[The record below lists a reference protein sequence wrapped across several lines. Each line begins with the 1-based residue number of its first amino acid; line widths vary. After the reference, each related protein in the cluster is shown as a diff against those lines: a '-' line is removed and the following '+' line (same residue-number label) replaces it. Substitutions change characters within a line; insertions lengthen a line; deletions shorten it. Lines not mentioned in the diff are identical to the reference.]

1 MLQKIYL
8 ILMMSVTFALQGK
21 AQIAEGAIR
30 YEFTM
35 DMHRNIPPERED
47 MKGMIPQ
54 YRKHEFVLV
63 FNLEERLYKGV
74 EEEAPVSHQ
83 GRGGGP
89 RITMRA
95 PRNETYINNA
105 TQERTVFVEMMGR
118 NYLIVDTLALA
129 PWRLGNEFMDI
140 EGYRCQMAFYT
151 DTIANEEVTAWFTVG
166 IQPFLGPDKYSS
178 LPGAILALDINN
190 GERVW
195 VARKVEVRPIT
206 RNEIRKPSRGDVI
219 TRPEFDKIME
229 EQRERM
235 RQGGGGFRF

>member
-1 MLQKIYL
+1 MHPKHHP
-8 ILMMSVTFALQGK
+8 
-21 AQIAEGAIR
+21 GA
-30 YEFTM
+30 
-35 DMHRNIPPERED
+35 
-47 MKGMIPQ
+47 
-54 YRKHEFVLV
+54 
-63 FNLEERLYKGV
+63 
-74 EEEAPVSHQ
+74 A
-83 GRGGGP
+83 
-89 RITMRA
+89 MR
-95 PRNETYINNA
+95 A
-105 TQERTVFVEMMGR
+105 TQERTVFMEMMGR

-219 TRPEFDKIME
+219 TRPEFDKILE